1 MIKMLD
7 TIIIGSGPAGLSASI
22 YIKRANLNVLVI
34 EKDYE
39 GTGQVAESRKVDNYL
54 GIPGISG
61 YELGEKFREH
71 ALKAGVN
78 FLEANVINIKKQ
90 KDNILRVELENGE
103 YVEAKTIIY
112 AAGATHR
119 RLNVLGEEKY
129 LGRGISYC
137 AICDGAFY
145 KNKVVAVIGGGD
157 VALDDAVYL
166 SEIAKKVYLIHRRK
180 EFRGAESTLNLLK
193 EKENVEILI
202 DSEVDSILGDDKV
215 TSILLKNKREII
227 LDGIFSAIGM
237 IPKTEILKELI
248 DLDEYGYVKAD
259 ETGKTNLKG
268 FFVAGDVRKKE
279 LRQIVTAVSDGANA
293 ATSAINYIR
302 DNG

>member
-1 MIKMLD
+1 MLD

-39 GTGQVAESRKVDNYL
+39 GTGQVAESGKVDNYL

-90 KDNILRVELENGE
+90 KDNIIRVELENGE

-129 LGRGISYC
+129 LGRGVSYC

-202 DSEVDSILGDDKV
+202 NSEVDSILGDDKV
-215 TSILLKNKREII
+215 TGILLKNKREII

-237 IPKTEILKELI
+237 TPKTEILKELI

-259 ETGKTNLKG
+259 ETGKTNLNG
-268 FFVAGDVRKKE
+268 FFVAGDVRQKE

-302 DNG
+302 DNI

>member
-39 GTGQVAESRKVDNYL
+39 GTGQVVESGKVDNYL
-54 GIPGISG
+54 GIPEISG

-103 YVEAKTIIY
+103 YVKAKTIIY

-129 LGRGISYC
+129 LGRGVSYC

-237 IPKTEILKELI
+237 TPKTEILKELI

-259 ETGKTNLKG
+259 ETGKTNLNG
-268 FFVAGDVRKKE
+268 FFVAGDVRQKE

-302 DNG
+302 DNI

>member
-39 GTGQVAESRKVDNYL
+39 GTGQVVESGKVDNYL
-54 GIPGISG
+54 GIPEISG

-112 AAGATHR
+112 ATGATHR

-129 LGRGISYC
+129 LGRGVSYC

-215 TSILLKNKREII
+215 TGILLKNKREII

-302 DNG
+302 DNI

>member
-1 MIKMLD
+1 MKMLD

-39 GTGQVAESRKVDNYL
+39 GTGQVVESGKVDNYL

-78 FLEANVINIKKQ
+78 FLEANVINIKNQ
-90 KDNILRVELENGE
+90 KDNIIRVELENGE

-129 LGRGISYC
+129 LGRGVSYC

-215 TSILLKNKREII
+215 TGILLKNKREII

-302 DNG
+302 DNI

>member
-39 GTGQVAESRKVDNYL
+39 GTGQVAESGKVDNYL

-71 ALKAGVN
+71 ALKSGVN

-202 DSEVDSILGDDKV
+202 NSEVDSILGDDKV

-302 DNG
+302 DNI

>member
-302 DNG
+302 DNI

>member
-39 GTGQVAESRKVDNYL
+39 GTGQVAESGKVDNYL

-90 KDNILRVELENGE
+90 KDNIIRVELENGE

-129 LGRGISYC
+129 LGRGVSYC

-202 DSEVDSILGDDKV
+202 NSEVDSILGDDKV
-215 TSILLKNKREII
+215 TGILLKNKREII

-237 IPKTEILKELI
+237 TPKTEILKELI

-259 ETGKTNLKG
+259 ETGKTNLNG
-268 FFVAGDVRKKE
+268 FFVAGDVRQKE

-302 DNG
+302 DNI

>member
-1 MIKMLD
+1 MLD

-39 GTGQVAESRKVDNYL
+39 GTGQVVESGKVDNYL

-78 FLEANVINIKKQ
+78 FLEANVINIKNQ
-90 KDNILRVELENGE
+90 KDNILKVELENGE

-112 AAGATHR
+112 AGGATHR

-129 LGRGISYC
+129 LGRGVSYC

-215 TSILLKNKREII
+215 TGILLKNKREII

-302 DNG
+302 DNI

>member
-34 EKDYE
+34 EKYYE
-39 GTGQVAESRKVDNYL
+39 VTGQVAESRKVDNYL
-54 GIPGISG
+54 GIPEISG

-71 ALKAGVN
+71 ALKSGVN

-90 KDNILRVELENGE
+90 KDNIIRVELENGE

-119 RLNVLGEEKY
+119 RLNVLDEEKY
-129 LGRGISYC
+129 LGRGVSYC

-166 SEIAKKVYLIHRRK
+166 S
-180 EFRGAESTLNLLK
+180 
-193 EKENVEILI
+193 
-202 DSEVDSILGDDKV
+202 
-215 TSILLKNKREII
+215 
-227 LDGIFSAIGM
+227 
-237 IPKTEILKELI
+237 
-248 DLDEYGYVKAD
+248 
-259 ETGKTNLKG
+259 
-268 FFVAGDVRKKE
+268 
-279 LRQIVTAVSDGANA
+279 
-293 ATSAINYIR
+293 
-302 DNG
+302 

>member
-39 GTGQVAESRKVDNYL
+39 GTGQVVESGKVDNYL

-78 FLEANVINIKKQ
+78 FLEANVINIKNQ

-129 LGRGISYC
+129 LGRGVSYC

-180 EFRGAESTLNLLK
+180 EFRGAKSTLNLLK

-202 DSEVDSILGDDKV
+202 NSEVDSILGDDKV
-215 TSILLKNKREII
+215 TGILLKNKRELI

-237 IPKTEILKELI
+237 IPKTEILKEVI

-259 ETGKTNLKG
+259 ETGETNLNG
-268 FFVAGDVRKKE
+268 FFVAGDVRQKE

-302 DNG
+302 DNI

>member
-1 MIKMLD
+1 MLD

-39 GTGQVAESRKVDNYL
+39 GTGQVAESGKVDNYL

-78 FLEANVINIKKQ
+78 FLEANVINIKNQ

-129 LGRGISYC
+129 LGRGVSYC

-302 DNG
+302 DNI

>member
-1 MIKMLD
+1 MKMLD

-39 GTGQVAESRKVDNYL
+39 GTGQVVESGKVDNYL

-78 FLEANVINIKKQ
+78 FLEANVINIKNQ

-119 RLNVLGEEKY
+119 RLNVLDEEKY
-129 LGRGISYC
+129 LGRGVSYC

-215 TSILLKNKREII
+215 TGILLKNKREII

-237 IPKTEILKELI
+237 TPKTEILKELI

-259 ETGKTNLKG
+259 ETGETNLKG
-268 FFVAGDVRKKE
+268 FFVAGDVRQKE

-302 DNG
+302 DNI

>member
-7 TIIIGSGPAGLSASI
+7 TIIIGSGSAGLSASI

-39 GTGQVAESRKVDNYL
+39 GTGQVVESGKVDNYL

-78 FLEANVINIKKQ
+78 FLEANVINIKNQ

-112 AAGATHR
+112 ATGATHR

-129 LGRGISYC
+129 LGRGVSYC

-215 TSILLKNKREII
+215 TGILLKNKREII

-302 DNG
+302 DNI

>member
-39 GTGQVAESRKVDNYL
+39 GTGQVVESGKVDNYL

-112 AAGATHR
+112 ATGATHR

-129 LGRGISYC
+129 LGRGVSYC

-215 TSILLKNKREII
+215 TGILLKNKRKII

-237 IPKTEILKELI
+237 IPKTEILKEVI

-259 ETGKTNLKG
+259 ETGETNLKG
-268 FFVAGDVRKKE
+268 FFVAGDVRQKE

-293 ATSAINYIR
+293 ATTAINYIR
-302 DNG
+302 DNI

>member
-1 MIKMLD
+1 MKMLD

-39 GTGQVAESRKVDNYL
+39 GTGQVVESGKVDNYL

-129 LGRGISYC
+129 LGRGVSYC

-215 TSILLKNKREII
+215 TGILLKNKREII

-302 DNG
+302 DNI

>member
-1 MIKMLD
+1 MLD

-39 GTGQVAESRKVDNYL
+39 GTGQVAESGKVDNYL

-61 YELGEKFREH
+61 YELGENFREH

-103 YVEAKTIIY
+103 YIEAKTIIY

-129 LGRGISYC
+129 LGRGVSYC

-215 TSILLKNKREII
+215 TGILLKNKRKII

-259 ETGKTNLKG
+259 ETGETNLKG
-268 FFVAGDVRKKE
+268 FFVAGDVRQKE

-302 DNG
+302 DNI

>member
-39 GTGQVAESRKVDNYL
+39 GTGQIAESGKVDNYL

-90 KDNILRVELENGE
+90 KDNILRVELKNGE

-112 AAGATHR
+112 TAGATHR

-129 LGRGISYC
+129 LGRGVSYC

-302 DNG
+302 DNI

>member
-1 MIKMLD
+1 MLD

-39 GTGQVAESRKVDNYL
+39 GTGQVVESGKVDNYL

-78 FLEANVINIKKQ
+78 FLEANVINIKNQ

-112 AAGATHR
+112 ATGATHR

-129 LGRGISYC
+129 LGRGVSYC

-215 TSILLKNKREII
+215 TGILLKNKREII

-237 IPKTEILKELI
+237 IPKTEILKEVI

-259 ETGKTNLKG
+259 ETGETNLKG
-268 FFVAGDVRKKE
+268 FFVAGDVRQKE

-302 DNG
+302 DNI

>member
-39 GTGQVAESRKVDNYL
+39 GTGQVAESGKVDNYL

-129 LGRGISYC
+129 LGRGVSYC

-215 TSILLKNKREII
+215 TGILLKNKREII

-237 IPKTEILKELI
+237 TPKTEILKELI
-248 DLDEYGYVKAD
+248 DLDEYGYVKAN
-259 ETGKTNLKG
+259 ETGKTNLNG

-302 DNG
+302 DDI

>member
-1 MIKMLD
+1 MLD

-39 GTGQVAESRKVDNYL
+39 GTGQVAESGKVDNYL

-129 LGRGISYC
+129 LGRGVSYC

-202 DSEVDSILGDDKV
+202 NSEVDSILGDDKV
-215 TSILLKNKREII
+215 TGILLKNKRELI

-268 FFVAGDVRKKE
+268 FFVAGDIRKKE

-302 DNG
+302 DNI

>member
-1 MIKMLD
+1 MLD

-39 GTGQVAESRKVDNYL
+39 GTGQVAESGKVDNYL

-78 FLEANVINIKKQ
+78 FLEANVINIKNQ

-129 LGRGISYC
+129 LGRGVSYC

-202 DSEVDSILGDDKV
+202 NSEVDSILGDDKV

-259 ETGKTNLKG
+259 ETGKTNLNG
-268 FFVAGDVRKKE
+268 FFVAGDVRQKE

-302 DNG
+302 DNI